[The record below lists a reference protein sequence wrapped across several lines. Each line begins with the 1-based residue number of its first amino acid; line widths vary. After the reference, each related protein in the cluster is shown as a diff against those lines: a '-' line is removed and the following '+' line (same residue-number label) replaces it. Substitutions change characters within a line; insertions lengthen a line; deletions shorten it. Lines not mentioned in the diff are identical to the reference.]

1 MLCARYETLK
11 AAYQVIPAGERAC
24 LIKEVE
30 TLCQDAGII
39 PGQEPLDYGIDS
51 AIDSTVPSNMAE
63 HFGTVKQKHF
73 EPLDDRAV
81 RDNFLR
87 FFCSILGGYERFL
100 VVPDAEFLTS
110 GDDWFDSA
118 KFLAAASL
126 HRTPFLSALVE
137 TQLFQ
142 SYIQRRTEASDVH
155 CMLFDEC
162 LAEYHS
168 SNVPYG
174 RLSGDS
180 ISHVDGQQPFYNLLV
195 DQCATE
201 PDLLLE
207 DDESSFLPRSEI
219 HGKTSGND
227 NDTSTQ
233 ASESTLSDTPSL
245 DKDTTFATNAS
256 GDLVTIPS
264 TSHLPPNVLYL
275 YCVDGN
281 PHFPTKFEHRH
292 FLPKEPEFLATE
304 SSEVPPPILTRSER
318 EQEDAIRLCNATVS
332 RRGPQKQHRCLWQL
346 PKFMVCCLN
355 ACFKRTISYST
366 HIIFNIGLSILG
378 SVARV
383 HT

>member
-1 MLCARYETLK
+1 MK
-11 AAYQVIPAGERAC
+11 AAYQIIPAESRSI

-30 TLCQDAGII
+30 TLCQDAGIV

-51 AIDSTVPSNMAE
+51 AIDYSTVPSNMAE
-63 HFGTVKQKHF
+63 NFGKDKQQQHHY

-100 VVPDAEFLTS
+100 VVPDADFLTS
-110 GDDWFDSA
+110 GNEWFDSS
-118 KFLAAASL
+118 KFPAAAPSN
-126 HRTPFLSALVE
+126 RTPFLSALVD

-142 SYIQRRTEASDVH
+142 SFIQRRTEASDVH

-168 SNVPYG
+168 STVPYG
-174 RLSGDS
+174 RLSGGDS
-180 ISHVDGQQPFYNLLV
+180 SGSQVDGDGGSQQQPYVSYNLLV

-201 PDLLLE
+201 PDLHLD
-207 DDESSFLPRSEI
+207 DDESSFLANRSEVYSKMFG
-219 HGKTSGND
+219 HD
-227 NDTSTQ
+227 NDTATQ
-233 ASESTLSDTPSL
+233 ASSVYAESTISDTPSL
-245 DKDTTFATNAS
+245 LDKDTPFAINAS
-256 GDLVTIPS
+256 GDIVTIPS
-264 TSHLPPNVLYL
+264 TAHLPPNAMYL

-281 PHFPTKFEHRH
+281 PSFPTKFDRRH

-318 EQEDAIRLCNATVS
+318 VQEDAIRLCNMTVS

-346 PKFMVCCLN
+346 AKFMVCLVKSL
-355 ACFKRTISYST
+355 AFY
-366 HIIFNIGLSILG
+366 LQVPSITYN
-378 SVARV
+378 SFVV
-383 HT
+383 